1 MIEQA
6 VERFPVLGPVAL
18 LAFGLSLALMV
29 LLRPWLSRYAMARP
43 NARSS
48 HRDPTP
54 QGGGMAVVS
63 ATFVVAWGAVAI
75 SPALLHNYR
84 NRWGRH
90 RRSGGGLRVG
100 GRHTRSQKCARA

>member
-18 LAFGLSLALMV
+18 LALGLSLALMV

-54 QGGGMAVVS
+54 QGGGMAVVAAKQDAHLWEVTPLDDDLDS
-63 ATFVVAWGAVAI
+63 VFRYLV
-75 SPALLHNYR
+75 
-84 NRWGRH
+84 GR
-90 RRSGGGLRVG
+90 
-100 GRHTRSQKCARA
+100 